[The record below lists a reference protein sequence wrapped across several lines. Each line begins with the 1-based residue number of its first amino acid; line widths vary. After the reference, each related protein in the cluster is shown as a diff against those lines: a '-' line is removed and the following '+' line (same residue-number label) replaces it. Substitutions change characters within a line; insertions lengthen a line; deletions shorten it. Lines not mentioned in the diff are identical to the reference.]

1 MTTFRTFILPLNFG
15 MAVNGAISIS
25 KAYLD
30 GGASFQDETAPI
42 RGNVRFGENTC
53 RNLVTGKGNTTDK
66 SEFYWF
72 GTEDASGI
80 IPQIDK
86 TLAQIPQNTFAA
98 PKITYKNGNGFVNLT
113 WTEIDNAE
121 KYAVCGYAGGKW
133 KILGEGYGTSFTL
146 DDLKSGTDY
155 KVAVIAKIN
164 GEWNMDF
171 SNAVVVSVAKNVYP
185 KVTAVEYSEEFH
197 QFRMKWTSVPNAE
210 QYGIAVKL
218 AGKWKVQAYTDAKTT
233 VFTSPKL
240 KAGSKYDIVVCSK
253 VNGK

>member
-1 MTTFRTFILPLNFG
+1 M
-15 MAVNGAISIS
+15 
-25 KAYLD
+25 
-30 GGASFQDETAPI
+30 
-42 RGNVRFGENTC
+42 
-53 RNLVTGKGNTTDK
+53 
-66 SEFYWF
+66 
-72 GTEDASGI
+72 
-80 IPQIDK
+80 
-86 TLAQIPQNTFAA
+86 
-98 PKITYKNGNGFVNLT
+98 
-113 WTEIDNAE
+113 
-121 KYAVCGYAGGKW
+121 CGYAGGKW

-218 AGKWKVQAYTDAKTT
+218 TGKQSALTI
-233 VFTSPKL
+233 L
-240 KAGSKYDIVVCSK
+240 L
-253 VNGK
+253 